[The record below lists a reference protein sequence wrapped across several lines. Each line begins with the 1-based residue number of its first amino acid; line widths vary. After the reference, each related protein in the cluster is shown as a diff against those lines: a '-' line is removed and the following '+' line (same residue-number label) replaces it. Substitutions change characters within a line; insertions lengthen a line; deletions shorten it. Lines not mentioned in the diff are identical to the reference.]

1 MIRNDEIETLNDFS
15 SAIAD
20 YLVEEYGDSPL
31 STVKIS
37 DTQRNLIGGIVNYC
51 YDNDDSINN
60 AATHLISVLRNISHL

>member
-20 YLVEEYGDSPL
+20 YLVEEYDNAL
-31 STVKIS
+31 STIKIT

-60 AATHLISVLRNISHL
+60 TASHLMSVLRNISHL

>member
-20 YLVEEYGDSPL
+20 YLVEEYDDAL
-31 STVKIS
+31 STIKIT

-60 AATHLISVLRNISHL
+60 AASHLMSVLRKISHL

>member
-20 YLVEEYGDSPL
+20 YLVEEYDNTL
-31 STVKIS
+31 STIKIT

-60 AATHLISVLRNISHL
+60 TASHLMSVLRNISHL

>member
-20 YLVEEYGDSPL
+20 YLVEEYDNTL
-31 STVKIS
+31 STIKIT

-60 AATHLISVLRNISHL
+60 TASHLISVLRNISHL

>member
-20 YLVEEYGDSPL
+20 YLVEEYDDAL
-31 STVKIS
+31 STIKIT

-60 AATHLISVLRNISHL
+60 PNDLYIFI

>member
-20 YLVEEYGDSPL
+20 YLVEEYDDAL
-31 STVKIS
+31 STIKIT

-60 AATHLISVLRNISHL
+60 TASHLMSVLRNISHL

>member
-20 YLVEEYGDSPL
+20 YLVEEYDDAL
-31 STVKIS
+31 STIKIT

-60 AATHLISVLRNISHL
+60 TASHLMSVLRKISHL